1 VQKTFPK
8 GSTVKPSPP
17 FALLSV
23 LSMLELSVFAGQ
35 QQTCAAAVCFRYHPD
50 FLAVAKRVTAEN
62 SESALQAE
70 LVFLAVVFSQFAPIS
85 VHVPGEQGSR
95 GNPGLLQCA

>member
-35 QQTCAAAVCFRYHPD
+35 QQTCAASVCFRYDPN
-50 FLAVAKRVTAEN
+50 LRAVAKRVTTED
-62 SESALQAE
+62 SESILQAE
-70 LVFLAVVFSQFAPIS
+70 LVFFAVVFIQFAPIS
-85 VHVPGEQGSR
+85 VHVSGEQGSR

>member
-1 VQKTFPK
+1 
-8 GSTVKPSPP
+8 
-17 FALLSV
+17 
-23 LSMLELSVFAGQ
+23 MLETVSIRWQ

-85 VHVPGEQGSR
+85 VQCLASKEAGETR
-95 GNPGLLQCA
+95 PPPMCVTRPV